1 MGERDYARDARVLI
15 VGAGIGGLTAAIA
28 LRRRGARVDI
38 VERAPT
44 FAPLGAGITVQP
56 NASAVLEAL
65 GVSLPEGDVCPIGH
79 VAMIGADGRALVEGT
94 IESAALPHPSL
105 NIRRPD
111 LQRALIEACGAPE
124 VQRGRELVSLELDA
138 RAAKVTARF
147 RDGADGRWDLVIGA
161 DGIHSAVR
169 AALLGAPACAPRY
182 AGQTCW
188 RFVVEAPEHV
198 PSTTIERWSPGRRA
212 GVVPLSRGGVYVFL
226 VESAPR
232 GTPGPGSADID
243 RLRAR
248 FTGLDARLDP
258 LLERLAEQPGAR
270 VHHGDLIDLPRLS
283 FGRGRVVLIGDAAHA
298 MTPNMGQGA
307 AMAIED
313 AGALALLWGQ
323 VPLDQLALELDR
335 RRRARVRELHRRSW
349 RIGQVAH
356 TRGPARRWLRDR
368 LIRSLPQRALE
379 RGMHATWAPGVALAR
394 ELRDRLEGS
403 PRARSSANYR

>member
-1 MGERDYARDARVLI
+1 MGNPERARDARVLI
-15 VGAGIGGLTAAIA
+15 VGAGIGGLTAALA
-28 LRRRGARVDI
+28 LRGRGAQVDI
-38 VERAPT
+38 VERAPA

-65 GVSLPEGDVCPIGH
+65 GVTLPPEDVCSIGH
-79 VAMIGADGRALVEGT
+79 VAMIGADGRPLVQGT
-94 IESAALPHPSL
+94 VESAALPHPSL

-111 LQRALIEACGAPE
+111 LHRALIEACGAPE
-124 VQRGRELVSLELDA
+124 VQRGRELVSLEA
-138 RAAKVTARF
+138 REDEVVARF
-147 RDGADGRWDLVIGA
+147 QDGDEGRWDLVIGA

-169 AALLGAPACAPRY
+169 AALLGAAACAPRY

-198 PSTTIERWSPGRRA
+198 PTTTIERWSPGRRA

-232 GTPGPGSADID
+232 GTPGPGSSDVD
-243 RLRAR
+243 TLRAR
-248 FTGLDARLDP
+248 FEGLDERLDLLLARL
-258 LLERLAEQPGAR
+258 AAQSGAR
-270 VHHGDLIDLPRLS
+270 VHHGDIIDLPTIS
-283 FGRGRVVLIGDAAHA
+283 YGRGRVVLIGDAAHA

-313 AGALALLWGQ
+313 AGALALLWGEA
-323 VPLDQLALELDR
+323 PLDQLAAALER

-356 TRGPARRWLRDR
+356 TRGPVRRWLRDR
-368 LIRSLPQRALE
+368 LIRSMPQRALE
-379 RGMHATWAPGVALAR
+379 RGMHATWAPGVELAR
-394 ELRDRLEGS
+394 ALQ
-403 PRARSSANYR
+403 ARS